1 MKANDKFLGVR
12 WNDPKCW
19 RMAIGITI
27 IQLFGS
33 MPFLIGGHASWVL
46 LLIPLTVPFNYFFN
60 WVLDHPYAD
69 PPEKKEK

>member
-1 MKANDKFLGVR
+1 
-12 WNDPKCW
+12 
-19 RMAIGITI
+19 MAIGITI